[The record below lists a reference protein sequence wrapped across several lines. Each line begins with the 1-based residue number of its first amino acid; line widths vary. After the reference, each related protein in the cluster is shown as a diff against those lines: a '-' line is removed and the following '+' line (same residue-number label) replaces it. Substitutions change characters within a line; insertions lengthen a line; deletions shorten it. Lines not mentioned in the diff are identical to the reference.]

1 MMLLGISV
9 LRAQAPPDLCPQL
22 LSTPGP
28 RDTWTPGLPWHGPEI
43 SSEDVVMPSTAGGD
57 TEAAENCVLG
67 GLDSNSSR
75 LCAAPRAEVRAPS
88 SPAQPP
94 ATGHLL
100 RERGISSAGQRVGPR
115 GDGGWEGSGKP
126 YVAGAI
132 PTPTPQ

>member
-28 RDTWTPGLPWHGPEI
+28 RDTWTPGLLWHGPEI

-57 TEAAENCVLG
+57 TKAAENCVLG
-67 GLDSNSSR
+67 GLDSNSSW
-75 LCAAPRAEVRAPS
+75 LCAAPCAEVRARS
-88 SPAQPP
+88 SPAQP
-94 ATGHLL
+94 LV
-100 RERGISSAGQRVGPR
+100 ISSAGRHVGPR

-126 YVAGAI
+126 YVARAI